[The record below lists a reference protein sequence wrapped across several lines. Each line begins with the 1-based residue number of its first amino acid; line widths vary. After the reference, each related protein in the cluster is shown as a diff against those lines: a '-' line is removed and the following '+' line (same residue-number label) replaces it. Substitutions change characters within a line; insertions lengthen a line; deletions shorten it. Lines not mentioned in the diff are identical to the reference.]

1 MAAGADPNI
10 ADRETKNTPLIIGK
24 SQLKKLKNQYYNQNI
39 KFKIKA
45 SCKGDSKKVHVLLEF
60 KANTDDKNN
69 IKR

>member
-1 MAAGADPNI
+1 MAFLFD
-10 ADRETKNTPLIIGK
+10 
-24 SQLKKLKNQYYNQNI
+24 KLQQFFLLTSTRITFDFI

-69 IKR
+69 IKKTAMSCGNSIN